1 MSRKEAI
8 MACATRLFAEKGFV
22 GTSTVEIAEA
32 AGVAHGT
39 LFYHFKNKQGII
51 YEIFQTNGRKY
62 VEELYAAA
70 AVQCA
75 GIEKIN
81 AIIAFQDTYSKR
93 NKQQL
98 LIFFRDF
105 PGPLNT
111 GSPVAELIRS
121 IHQQVLDL
129 IRHSLQTGI
138 ADGTVET
145 DDIEKTTCL
154 INSMIFG
161 ITHMDLMGPV
171 PMPALTESAIAFCR
185 RALTPGQGK
194 ISV

>member
-1 MSRKEAI
+1 
-8 MACATRLFAEKGFV
+8 MASATRLFAEKGFV
-22 GTSTVEIAEA
+22 RTSTIEIAET

-51 YEIFQTNGRKY
+51 YEIFQTNGQKY
-62 VEELYAAA
+62 LEELYAAA
-70 AVQCA
+70 AGQLS
-75 GIEKIN
+75 GIDKIN
-81 AIIAFQDTYSKR
+81 AIIAFQDTYSKH
-93 NKQQL
+93 NKQKL

-111 GSPVAELIRS
+111 GSPVAELIKS
-121 IHQQVLDL
+121 IHEQVLAL

-138 ADGTVET
+138 DDGTVET

-171 PMPALTESAIAFCR
+171 PVPTLTETAKAFCR
-185 RALTPGQGK
+185 RALTPGK
-194 ISV
+194 AKVSV